1 MPSLGMQLIADLKN
15 CVEET
20 RRQSVRQHRS
30 NVHKSTF
37 IESEMQ
43 RFIRSVSI
51 LGLMVPWWK
60 HSSGL
65 YSCVRS
71 PLKLYR
77 IIFSECFIYQTFKK
91 EGAFVLSRRG

>member
-20 RRQSVRQHRS
+20 RRQSVRQHRP

-43 RFIRSVSI
+43 CFISSASV
-51 LGLMVPWWK
+51 LGLMVPRWWN
-60 HSSGL
+60 HGSGL
-65 YSCVRS
+65 LLR
-71 PLKLYR
+71 PLSK
-77 IIFSECFIYQTFKK
+77 IIPDYFSECFI
-91 EGAFVLSRRG
+91 